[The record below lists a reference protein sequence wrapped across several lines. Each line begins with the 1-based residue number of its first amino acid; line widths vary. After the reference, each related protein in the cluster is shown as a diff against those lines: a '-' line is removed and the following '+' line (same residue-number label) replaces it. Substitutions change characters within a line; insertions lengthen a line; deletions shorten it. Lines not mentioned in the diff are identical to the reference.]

1 MKTLLAAL
9 LALLAPVLALADE
22 PAKVVV
28 VPFAPLGGDVPNNA
42 GAKAADVL
50 ATTLKSHD
58 GLAVKLAG
66 AGEADDPAAHLKK
79 AQGLA
84 AEARKDLDEGQPTA
98 AKAKLQQVIE
108 ELSAGAAAMDDAEPL
123 ADAHAALARALYQ
136 SGEDAAGQLELQR
149 AEALHPGKDFP
160 ETRTSPLFASL
171 ASKAQQKVLS
181 AEKAK
186 LKIGS
191 IPPGATAKIDG
202 LEAGRT
208 PVLVRELPP
217 GAHLWRVDLPSG
229 GSVGGVVEVKAG
241 AQAEVMGA
249 AIAKGPASPLVSA
262 LASNALGPDVM
273 GAMKDAANGLDAQWL
288 VFGGLH
294 VEGSDLVL
302 DSFVYA
308 PKSNGFARL
317 PKVKFDQ
324 DLLTAGQEL
333 AKVAGDV
340 AGRAG
345 SATLGA
351 ATKLPTKVSDTAT
364 AELVDTSEFRFPAAG
379 SEEAQVKK
387 DNGPRKVVGAR
398 KGPVTKQ
405 Q

>member
-1 MKTLLAAL
+1 MKTLLSAL
-9 LALLAPVLALADE
+9 LLLAPAAAQADE

-42 GAKAADVL
+42 GSKAADVL

-66 AGEADDPAAHLKK
+66 AGEADDPASHLKK
-79 AQGLA
+79 AQALSA
-84 AEARKDLDEGQPTA
+84 DARNDLDAGQPVA
-98 AKAKLQQVIE
+98 AKAKLQQVLE
-108 ELSAGAAAMDDAEPL
+108 ELAAGAAAMDDAEPL
-123 ADAHAALARALYQ
+123 ADAHAALSRALYQ
-136 SGEDAAGQLELQR
+136 SGDDAKGLIELQR
-149 AEALHPGKDFP
+149 AEALHPGKEFP
-160 ETRTSPLFASL
+160 ETRTSPLFAAL
-171 ASKAQQKVLS
+171 AKHAEQKVLS
-181 AEKAK
+181 AEKSK

-191 IPPGATAKIDG
+191 IPPGASAKVDG
-202 LEAGRT
+202 LDAGRT
-208 PVLVRELPP
+208 PVLFRELPP
-217 GAHLWRVDLPSG
+217 GEHLWRVDLPSG
-229 GSVGGVVEVKAG
+229 GSVGGVVDVKAG
-241 AQAEVMGA
+241 ATAEVTGA
-249 AIAKGPASPLVSA
+249 AIAKGPASPLVA
-262 LASNALGPDVM
+262 QLAANNLTQASMAS
-273 GAMKDAANGLDAQWL
+273 MKDAASGLDAQWL

-333 AKVAGDV
+333 AKVASDV

-351 ATKLPTKVSDTAT
+351 AAKLPQKVSDTSSS
-364 AELVDTSEFRFPAAG
+364 EVIDLSEFRFPAAG
-379 SEEAQVKK
+379 TDEAQPKH
-387 DNGPRKVVGAR
+387 DTGPRKVVGAR

>member
-1 MKTLLAAL
+1 MKTLLSAL
-9 LALLAPVLALADE
+9 LLLAPAAALADE

-79 AQGLA
+79 AQALSA
-84 AEARKDLDEGQPTA
+84 DARKDLDAGQPFA
-98 AKAKLQQVIE
+98 AKVKLQQVLE
-108 ELSAGAAAMDDAEPL
+108 ELAAGAAAMDDAEPL
-123 ADAHAALARALYQ
+123 ADAHAALSRALYQ
-136 SGEDAAGQLELQR
+136 SGDDAAGQLELQR
-149 AEALHPGKDFP
+149 AEALHPNKDFA
-160 ETRTSPLFASL
+160 ETRTSPLFAAL
-171 ASKAQQKVLS
+171 AKDAESKVLG

-191 IPPGATAKIDG
+191 IPPGASAKIDG
-202 LEAGRT
+202 LDAGRT

-241 AQAEVMGA
+241 ATAEVTGA
-249 AIAKGPASPLVSA
+249 ALAKGPASPLVA
-262 LASNALGPDVM
+262 QLAANALTQASV
-273 GAMKDAANGLDAQWL
+273 ASMKDAAAGLDAQWL

-308 PKSNGFARL
+308 PKANGFARL
-317 PKVKFDQ
+317 PKVKFDP

-351 ATKLPTKVSDTAT
+351 AAKVPLKVSDTAS

-379 SEEAQVKK
+379 TDEAQPKK
-387 DNGPRKVVGAR
+387 DNGPRRVVGAR